1 MDLQNIKTVHFIGI
15 GGVGMSGIAELLHNL
30 GYIISGTDASAS
42 YNTER
47 LEKLGI
53 KVFIGH
59 NGSNISN
66 SDVIVTSTAIAE
78 NNPELVAARE
88 KGIPIVPRAMMLA
101 ELMRFKYGIAIA
113 GTHGK
118 TTTTSLCAEVL
129 RQCGLDPTFIIG
141 GKLAVT
147 ESNAT
152 LGSGDYLVAEADE
165 SDASFLYLTPMIS
178 VVTNID
184 LDHMD
189 TYDHDE
195 EKLKQTF
202 VDFLHRM
209 PFYGRAILCNED
221 ERVRSIIPSVKRTII
236 TYGLTED
243 CSIYAKDVK
252 AVGNTME
259 FRVVA
264 PNYNIDSP
272 IKLNLP
278 GVHNVL
284 NALSVI
290 AVALECDGKIADI
303 ASGLSE
309 FHGVGR
315 RCQHYPNIHFG
326 DNKEA
331 ILIDDYGHHPNE
343 LKATLSALKGA
354 YPDKR
359 MVLLF
364 QPHRYTRT
372 RDLFDDFI
380 NVLSEI
386 DNVII
391 LEIYSAGEKPIPL
404 ADGRSLVRA
413 LRLNGNQNAIFAK
426 DLEDAKVKLF
436 NILQDGDL
444 VVTMGAGSIG
454 KLPELLIK

>member
-1 MDLQNIKTVHFIGI
+1 MKHKIKRIHFIGI
-15 GGVGMSGIAELLHNL
+15 GGVGMSGIAEVLHNL
-30 GYIISGTDASAS
+30 GYIVSGSDALAN

-47 LEKLGI
+47 LASIGI
-53 KVFIGH
+53 KIFIGH
-59 NGSNISN
+59 LASNIGN
-66 SDVIVTSTAIAE
+66 SDVIVTSTAIHE
-78 NNPELVAARE
+78 DNPELVAGLDR
-88 KGIPIVPRAMMLA
+88 GVTIVPRAMMLA

-129 RQCGLDPTFIIG
+129 AQCGLDPTFIIG

-147 ESNAT
+147 ESNAK
-152 LGSGDYLVAEADE
+152 LGAGEYLVAEADE
-165 SDASFLYLTPMIS
+165 SDASFLYLNPMIS

-221 ERVRSIIPSVKRTII
+221 ERVRSILPLIKRPII

-243 CSIYAKDVK
+243 CTIYARDIK
-252 AVGNTME
+252 AIGKTMQ
-259 FRVVA
+259 FTVVA
-264 PNYNIDSP
+264 PSYNVSYSI
-272 IKLNLP
+272 ILNLP
-278 GVHNVL
+278 GIHNVL
-284 NALSVI
+284 NSLSVI
-290 AVALECDGKIADI
+290 AVGLECEGRIEDI
-303 ASGLSE
+303 ARGLSE

-315 RCQHYPNIHFG
+315 RCQHYPNIHFDG
-326 DNKEA
+326 GEA
-331 ILIDDYGHHPNE
+331 SLIDDYGHHPNE

-380 NVLSEI
+380 NVLAGVDQI
-386 DNVII
+386 II
-391 LEIYSAGEKPIPL
+391 LEVYPAGEKPIPL

-413 LRLNGNQNAIFAK
+413 IRINGQQNAIFAE
-426 DLEDAKVKLF
+426 DLEDAKGKLF

-454 KLPELLIK
+454 RLPQMLVT

>member
-1 MDLQNIKTVHFIGI
+1 MKHKVKRIHFIGI
-15 GGVGMSGIAELLHNL
+15 GGVGMSGIAEVLHNL
-30 GYIISGTDASAS
+30 GYTVSGSDAAAN

-47 LEKLGI
+47 LAKLGMRI
-53 KVFIGH
+53 YIGH
-59 NGSNISN
+59 EAANIGK
-66 SDVIVTSTAIAE
+66 SDVIVTSTAIKEDNA
-78 NNPELVAARE
+78 ELVA
-88 KGIPIVPRAMMLA
+88 GIEQGVTIVPRAMMLA
-101 ELMRFKYGIAIA
+101 EIMRFKYGIAIA

-147 ESNAT
+147 ESNAK
-152 LGSGDYLVAEADE
+152 LGAGDYLVAEADE
-165 SDASFLYLTPMIS
+165 SDASFLFLNPLIS

-202 VDFLHRM
+202 VDFLHRL

-221 ERVRSIIPSVKRTII
+221 ERIKSIIPMVKRPII
-236 TYGLTED
+236 TYGFSDECTV
-243 CSIYAKDVK
+243 YAKDIQPKGGQMHFTVCAK
-252 AVGNTME
+252 E
-259 FRVVA
+259 
-264 PNYNIDSP
+264 YNVYEQKI
-272 IKLNLP
+272 ILNLP

-290 AVALECDGKIADI
+290 AVGLECEGNINDI
-303 ASGLSE
+303 AAGLAE

-315 RCQHYPNIHFG
+315 RCQQYPDIIDSG
-326 DNKEA
+326 RTA
-331 ILIDDYGHHPNE
+331 VLIDDYGHHPNE
-343 LKATLSALKGA
+343 LKATLSALRGA
-354 YPDKR
+354 YPEKR
-359 MVLLF
+359 MVLIF

-380 NVLSEI
+380 NVLTGV
-386 DNVII
+386 DQVII
-391 LEIYSAGEKPIPL
+391 TEVYPAGEKPIPL
-404 ADGRSLVRA
+404 ADGRALVRGI
-413 LRLNGNQNAIFAK
+413 RLNGNQNAIFAE
-426 DLEDAKVKLF
+426 DLDDAKVKLF

-444 VVTMGAGSIG
+444 VVTMGAGSVG
-454 KLPELLIK
+454 KRPQMLTS

>member
-1 MDLQNIKTVHFIGI
+1 MKHKIKRIHFIGI

>member
-1 MDLQNIKTVHFIGI
+1 MKHKIKRIHFIGI
-15 GGVGMSGIAELLHNL
+15 GGVGMSGIAELLSNL
-30 GYIISGTDASAS
+30 GYIVSGTDASVS

-47 LEKLGI
+47 LVKLGI

-59 NGSNISN
+59 DSSNIGN

-78 NNPELVAARE
+78 DNPELIAAKE
-88 KGIPIVPRAMMLA
+88 NGIPIVPRAMMLA

-129 RQCGLDPTFIIG
+129 RQCNLDPTFIIG

-152 LGSGDYLVAEADE
+152 LGAGDYLVAEADE
-165 SDASFLYLTPMIS
+165 SDASFLYLNPMIA

-221 ERVRSIIPSVKRTII
+221 ERVRSIIPLVKRTII
-236 TYGLTED
+236 TYGLNDNST
-243 CSIYAKDVK
+243 IYAKDIK
-252 AVGNTME
+252 AVGKTME

-264 PNYNIDSP
+264 PNYNLDHQ

-278 GVHNVL
+278 GIHNVL

-290 AVALECDGKIADI
+290 AVALECEGNINDI

-315 RCQHYPNIHFG
+315 RCQHYPNIHFSSG
-326 DNKEA
+326 NEA
-331 ILIDDYGHHPNE
+331 LLIDDYGHHPNE

-359 MVLLF
+359 MVLIF

-380 NVLSEI
+380 NVLSGVDQI
-386 DNVII
+386 II
-391 LEIYSAGEKPIPL
+391 LEVYSAGEKPIPL
-404 ADGRSLVRA
+404 ADGRSLARA
-413 LRLNGNQNAIFAK
+413 IRMNGNQNAIFAK
-426 DLEDAKVKLF
+426 DLEDAKAKLF

-454 KLPELLIK
+454 KLPQLLLQ

>member
-1 MDLQNIKTVHFIGI
+1 MKHKIKRIHFIGI
-15 GGVGMSGIAELLHNL
+15 GGVGMSGIAELLSNL
-30 GYIISGTDASAS
+30 GYIVSGTDASAS

-47 LEKLGI
+47 LVKLGI

-59 NGSNISN
+59 DSSNIGN

-78 NNPELVAARE
+78 DNPELIAAKER
-88 KGIPIVPRAMMLA
+88 GVPIVPRAMMLA

-129 RQCGLDPTFIIG
+129 RQCNLDPTFIIG

-152 LGSGDYLVAEADE
+152 LGAGDYLVAEADE
-165 SDASFLYLTPMIS
+165 SDASFLYLNPMIA

-221 ERVRSIIPSVKRTII
+221 ERVRSIIPLVKRTII
-236 TYGLTED
+236 TYGLNDNST
-243 CSIYAKDVK
+243 IYAKDIK
-252 AVGNTME
+252 AVGKTME

-264 PNYNIDSP
+264 PNYNLDHQ

-278 GVHNVL
+278 GIHNVL

-290 AVALECDGKIADI
+290 AVALECEGNINDI

-315 RCQHYPNIHFG
+315 RCQHYPNIHFSSG
-326 DNKEA
+326 NEA
-331 ILIDDYGHHPNE
+331 LLIDDYGHHPNE

-359 MVLLF
+359 MVLIF

-380 NVLSEI
+380 NVLSGVDQI
-386 DNVII
+386 II
-391 LEIYSAGEKPIPL
+391 LEVYSAGEKPIPL
-404 ADGRSLVRA
+404 ADGRSLARA
-413 LRLNGNQNAIFAK
+413 IRMNGNQNAIFAK
-426 DLEDAKVKLF
+426 DLEDAKAKLF

-454 KLPELLIK
+454 KLPQLLLQ